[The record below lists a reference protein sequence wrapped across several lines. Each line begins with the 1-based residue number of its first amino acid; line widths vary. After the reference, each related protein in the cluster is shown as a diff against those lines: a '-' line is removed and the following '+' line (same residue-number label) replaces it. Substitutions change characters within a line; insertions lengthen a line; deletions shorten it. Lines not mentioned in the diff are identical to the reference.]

1 MLYDGKNQIFYKIRF
16 YICAC
21 IIYII
26 GMKLLI
32 IEDERQL
39 SDSIVSYLSREDYL
53 CEQAFTFNDAMMK
66 VGVYEYDCIL
76 LDLMLP
82 GGSGLDILRRIK
94 QRSPNTGVIIVSAK
108 DSLDDKVEGLRIGA
122 DDYLSKP
129 FHLPE
134 LGMRIFALL
143 RRNNFMNSNTLQS
156 GMVTI
161 DLLGKKVTANDKPLD
176 LTKSEYELLIFL
188 IENRRRIVSKSALAE
203 HLSGDMAD
211 MLDDFNF
218 VYAHIKNLKAKLA
231 DAGVKDYIKTF
242 YGTGYKW
249 MIE

>member
-1 MLYDGKNQIFYKIRF
+1 
-16 YICAC
+16 
-21 IIYII
+21 
-26 GMKLLI
+26 MKLLI
-32 IEDERQL
+32 IEDERRL
-39 SDSIVSYLSREDYL
+39 SDSIVNYLSREDYL
-53 CEQAFTFNDAMMK
+53 CEQAFTFGDAMMK

-82 GGSGLDILRRIK
+82 GGSGLDVLRRIK
-94 QRSPNTGVIIVSAK
+94 THSPQTGVIIVSAK

-122 DDYLSKP
+122 DDYLPKP

-143 RRNNFMNSNTLQS
+143 RRKNFTNSNTLES
-156 GMVTI
+156 GAVSI
-161 DLLGKKVTANDKPLD
+161 DLLSKKVTAGSRPID
-176 LTKSEYELLIFL
+176 LTKSEYDLLLFL
-188 IENRRRIVSKSALAE
+188 IENRRRVVSKSAVAE

-231 DAGVKDYIKTF
+231 DVGVTDCIKTY

-249 MIE
+249 MPE